1 MGLLSVIYDYSFTIL
16 LQKEVYAISL
26 VFLILNKKN
35 VAFNTVS
42 FNLTTTSH
50 ATWLRCHIYLK
61 FQDMLINIWEYK
73 NQIDPWI
80 CRWACHAC
88 CPASDG
94 NFISIFISTDKTVE
108 WHWPFQSKVEFL
120 QIYLLSGGVHH
131 GPCLEDEP
139 APDSDSKTGQTE
151 QQTNNTTYINNKNN

>member
-61 FQDMLINIWEYK
+61 FQDMLINI
-73 NQIDPWI
+73 
-80 CRWACHAC
+80 
-88 CPASDG
+88 
-94 NFISIFISTDKTVE
+94 
-108 WHWPFQSKVEFL
+108 
-120 QIYLLSGGVHH
+120 
-131 GPCLEDEP
+131 
-139 APDSDSKTGQTE
+139 
-151 QQTNNTTYINNKNN
+151 